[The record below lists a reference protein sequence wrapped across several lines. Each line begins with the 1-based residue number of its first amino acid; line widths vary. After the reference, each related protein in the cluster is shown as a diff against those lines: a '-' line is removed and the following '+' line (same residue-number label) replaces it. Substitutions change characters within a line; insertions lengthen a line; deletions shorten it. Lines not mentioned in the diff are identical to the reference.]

1 MQAEVA
7 GSVPSV
13 ALLSRGT
20 SPSFTGLNNP
30 KIRSIA
36 DVEFDEY
43 FGFTDAEVRNL
54 LQYYELVDHYD
65 IVKEWYDGYR
75 FGNIDVYCPWDVLNY
90 WDTLRS
96 NPDALPQN
104 YWINTSSNDAV
115 RVFIEQSDNGIAKRE
130 IERLVAGEKI
140 KKEIR
145 QELAYKDMHRSIDNL
160 WSILL
165 TTGYLTQKGRQE
177 GNEFS
182 LAIPNVEIR
191 NIFTSHIMEFFKERV
206 KEDVHTLNQF
216 CDALERGD
224 AKEVEKCFTGKLE
237 MTIVILL
244 WKQKIVQQESYWK

>member
-1 MQAEVA
+1 M
-7 GSVPSV
+7 
-13 ALLSRGT
+13 
-20 SPSFTGLNNP
+20 
-30 KIRSIA
+30 
-36 DVEFDEY
+36 
-43 FGFTDAEVRNL
+43 
-54 LQYYELVDHYD
+54 
-65 IVKEWYDGYR
+65 
-75 FGNIDVYCPWDVLNY
+75 
-90 WDTLRS
+90 
-96 NPDALPQN
+96 
-104 YWINTSSNDAV
+104 

-224 AKEVEKCFTGKLE
+224 AKEVEKCFTGKLANE
-237 MTIVILL
+237 VINGKWGVGEDRKKRLTEAGYDYDTVQAKVNEKMGVNNSSSEITYTVKKGGFS
-244 WKQKIVQQESYWK
+244 WK